1 MVNNIM
7 VNVWL
12 GGERGTII
20 NLKVLAM
27 NRIYILLI
35 FNLLFFAASGTAQNN
50 IPTLKAQLQISNADS
65 CQLYFELGKVYEEV
79 NLDSCFYY
87 LHTSL
92 DIAERKNNAKGKAQA
107 MYRIGYN
114 YTYFIKND
122 EKAIKWLNKA
132 IVVAK
137 QENDNA
143 ILAKAYGSLA
153 ILDAYYKNN
162 MIDELLSKAVYYA
175 KKTNDWEVLID
186 AYDNITSCRVY
197 QKKYKE
203 AEEALLNAMKVCE
216 NHSPDNWL
224 SFGLDYTEL
233 LKQEGRKEEA
243 FAFCQKLNGIRNQ
256 LKHSKG
262 EFVYTM
268 DIARLETNLKNYS
281 KADSTLQYALKM
293 EKAKTKPDTFHLL
306 IIIRNIL
313 DVSIYQGNSTQAA
326 YYVNELV
333 NIRVASKERRLTQDS
348 KVQMTELKSALD
360 LEQKDSEIALLD
372 EQKKNQRLYMIAAM
386 VIALLLGG
394 FMLIL
399 QRNKRRIEHQKAELT
414 AINATKD
421 KLFSIISHDL
431 RSPIGLLKGH
441 LMMTNYGAMSQEEF
455 SVASKRLSNNVNALF
470 QTLDNLLHWSY
481 SQQKGIEVKP
491 ENISLHAIANEEI
504 QFLTEIA
511 HQKGIDVVNDI
522 AQEATAFADRNQ
534 IGLVIRNL
542 MSNSLKFT
550 HSGGKIV
557 LKSEN
562 TEGGK
567 TILKISDNGIGMPQT
582 LQNQLFKIQSNA
594 SRQGTSEEKGQG
606 LGLILVK
613 EMVEANGGTLHI
625 ESAENQ
631 GTVIRIVL

>member
-1 MVNNIM
+1 MNS
-7 VNVWL
+7 
-12 GGERGTII
+12 I
-20 NLKVLAM
+20 NL
-27 NRIYILLI
+27 LLI
-35 FNLLFFAASGTAQNN
+35 LNLLSFAANLTAQSN

-65 CQLYFELGKVYEEV
+65 SQLYYELGKEYEEV
-79 NLDSCFYY
+79 NMDSCFYY
-87 LHTSL
+87 LQTSL
-92 DIAERKNNAKGKAQA
+92 DIAERKNNVKGKAQA
-107 MYRIGYN
+107 MFRIGYT

-137 QENDNA
+137 QANDNA
-143 ILAKAYGSLA
+143 ILAKAYGGLA
-153 ILDAYYKNN
+153 IIDAYYKQK
-162 MIDELLSKAVYYA
+162 MTDELLSKALYYA

-203 AEEALLNAMKVCE
+203 AEEALLNAMTVCE

-233 LKQEGRKEEA
+233 LKQEGRKEAA

-293 EKAKTKPDTFHLL
+293 EKAKTKPDTFRLL

-360 LEQKDSEIALLD
+360 LEQKETEIALLN
-372 EQKKNQRLYMIAAM
+372 EQKKNQRLLLIGAVVM
-386 VIALLLGG
+386 ALWLGS
-394 FMLIL
+394 FLIIL
-399 QRNKRRIEHQKAELT
+399 QHNKRRIEEQKAELT

-431 RSPIGLLKGH
+431 RSPIGTLKGH

-455 SVASKRLSNNVNALF
+455 SVVSKRLSNNVNALF

-481 SQQKGIEVKP
+481 SQLKGIEAKP
-491 ENISLHAIANEEI
+491 ENISLHTLANEEI

-511 HQKGIDVVNDI
+511 NLKGISI
-522 AQEATAFADRNQ
+522 ANEIQQEATAFADRNQ
-534 IGLVIRNL
+534 MGLVIRNL
-542 MSNSLKFT
+542 VSNSLKFT
-550 HSGGKIV
+550 HLGGKIV

-562 TEGGK
+562 TEGG
-567 TILKISDNGIGMPQT
+567 TITLEISDNGIGMPKA
-582 LQNQLFKIQSNA
+582 LQNQLFKIQSNT

-613 EMVEANGGTLHI
+613 EMVEANGGILHI
-625 ESAENQ
+625 DSAENQ
-631 GTVIRIVL
+631 GTIIRIVL

>member
-1 MVNNIM
+1 
-7 VNVWL
+7 
-12 GGERGTII
+12 
-20 NLKVLAM
+20 M
-27 NRIYILLI
+27 NKIYVLLI
-35 FNLLFFAASGTAQNN
+35 LNLLSFAANLTAQSN
-50 IPTLKAQLQISNADS
+50 ISTLKAQLRISNADS
-65 CQLYFELGKVYEEV
+65 CQLYYELGKEYEEV
-79 NLDSCFYY
+79 NMDSCFYY
-87 LHTSL
+87 LHASL
-92 DIAERKNNAKGKAQA
+92 DIAERKNNAKVKAQA
-107 MYRIGYN
+107 MFRIGYT

-132 IVVAK
+132 IVVGK

-153 ILDAYYKNN
+153 IIDAYYKNN

-175 KKTNDWEVLID
+175 KKANDWEVLID
-186 AYDNITSCRVY
+186 AYDNITSCRVF

-243 FAFCQKLNGIRNQ
+243 FAFSQKLNGIRNQ
-256 LKHSKG
+256 LKKSKG

-268 DIARLETNLKNYS
+268 DLARLETNLKNYA
-281 KADSTLQYALKM
+281 KADSILQYALKM
-293 EKAKTKPDTFHLL
+293 EKAKTKPDTFRLS
-306 IIIRNIL
+306 IIFRNIL
-313 DVSIYQGNSTQAA
+313 DVNIYQGNATQAA

-372 EQKKNQRLYMIAAM
+372 EQKKYQRLYLIGT
-386 VIALLLGG
+386 VSVALLLGS
-394 FMLIL
+394 FLLIL
-399 QRNKRRIEHQKAELT
+399 QRNKRRIEEQKAELT

-431 RSPIGLLKGH
+431 RSPIGALKGH
-441 LMMTNYGAMSQEEF
+441 LMMTNYGAMSQKEF
-455 SVASKRLSNNVNALF
+455 STASKRLANNVNALF

-481 SQQKGIEVKP
+481 ANQKGIEAKP
-491 ENISLHAIANEEI
+491 ENISLHMIAKEEI

-511 HQKGIDVVNDI
+511 NQKGIAVVNDI
-522 AQEATAFADRNQ
+522 PPEAIAFADPNQ

-542 MSNSLKFT
+542 VSNSLKFT
-550 HSGGKIV
+550 HAGGKIV
-557 LKSEN
+557 LNCRN

-567 TILKISDNGIGMPQT
+567 ITIKISDNGIGMPEVIQS
-582 LQNQLFKIQSNA
+582 QLFKIQSNT
-594 SRQGTSEEKGQG
+594 SRQGTSAEKGQG

-613 EMVEANGGTLHI
+613 EMIEANNGTFEI
-625 ESAENQ
+625 VSSETQ
-631 GTVIRIVL
+631 GTVVSIQLATQLKQVKSMA